1 MFIPESGKFLKTII
15 LKYKCEMGLG
25 EKEYFVYLCFVARFP
40 RELTASSQKGKAER
54 SLQGEEN
61 AKVEDLAR

>member
-1 MFIPESGKFLKTII
+1 
-15 LKYKCEMGLG
+15 MGLG